1 MPSRTAA
8 FSLIAAALAASGT
21 LAASSA
27 AVANASGPGPVSTT
41 ICAVFP
47 RLLANLSAAQA
58 IRSVAAGMDKT
69 CGFTI
74 SGSFDG
80 AGFGVDGWG
89 LYGTSSYAASG
100 GVHLVW
106 NDQSVIIDFY
116 RTGAGREY
124 LRLYMAPGSGMTA
137 AQGAATLRAQWN
149 AYGVTS
155 NAVIKAA
162 GSSKWI
168 RLTAAQ
174 SRKFNANAGVPLT
187 SAALG
192 ADIAKGSG
200 RPWRLGGSK
209 TVKGVRF
216 TVLTD
221 PVNNSGPGYLGENL
235 YVNAIGQPTQIKY
248 VSQDTQSVVASFGH
262 WGGVPVEVL
271 PAAPKIVVQP

>member
-8 FSLIAAALAASGT
+8 LSLIAAAALAASGT
-21 LAASSA
+21 LGTSSA
-27 AVANASGPGPVSTT
+27 AVANASGPGPF
-41 ICAVFP
+41 ICAQ
-47 RLLANLSAAQA
+47 LARIITGLSAARA
-58 IRSVAAGMDKT
+58 ISAVADGMDKT

-80 AGFGVDGWG
+80 TGFGVDGWG
-89 LYGTSSYAASG
+89 LYGTSSYAATG
-100 GVHLVW
+100 GAHLVW

-116 RTGAGREY
+116 RSAAGSEY
-124 LRLYMAPGSGMTA
+124 LRLYMAPGSGMTG

-149 AYGVTS
+149 GYGVTS
-155 NAVIKAA
+155 DAAIKAA

-168 RLTAAQ
+168 KLTAAQ
-174 SRKFNANAGVPLT
+174 SKKFNANAGVPLT

-200 RPWRLGGSK
+200 KPWRLGGSK
-209 TVKGVRF
+209 TVQGVRY

-235 YVNAIGQPTQIKY
+235 YVNSFSEPVQIKY

-262 WGGVPVEVL
+262 WGGVPAEIL
-271 PAAPKIVVQP
+271 PAASKIVVQP